1 MRILQLK
8 ELSLKNYRNYVK
20 LELKFNS
27 NLIIF
32 LGKNAQGKTNI
43 LESIFLSCT
52 GRSHRTPKDKE
63 LILWDR
69 EEASVKMLCSKREG
83 DSLIEIFLYSKERKK
98 IHINGMP
105 AQRLGELMGHLN
117 SVLFSPEDLKL
128 VKGGPGERRR
138 FMDMEISQ
146 IKPRY
151 FYSLQQYNRIL
162 NQRNNLLKEIQQDDS
177 LRKTLSVWNEQ
188 LAKVSAYIMLQRK
201 KFIDSIYK
209 ISKQIHREISVTD
222 EDLEVR
228 YKPSISFDTE
238 NPDEIIETYIK
249 ALEKSEEEDIR
260 RGSTSRGCHRDDLLI
275 NINGVDVRT
284 FGSQGQQRTTV
295 LSLKLSEIELMYK
308 ETGEYPI
315 LLLDDVMSELDR
327 FRQKMLLSYLDRV
340 QTFMTTVGLFDFSDI
355 KKHDIEVY
363 EISKG
368 TASKISHQ

>member
-1 MRILQLK
+1 LQLK
-8 ELSLKNYRNYVK
+8 ELTLNNYRNYVK

-27 NLIIF
+27 NLIVF
-32 LGKNAQGKTNI
+32 FGRNAQGKTNI

-52 GRSHRTPKDKE
+52 GRSHRTPKDRE
-63 LILWDR
+63 LIFWDE
-69 EEASVKMLCSKREG
+69 EEASVKTLCSKKEG
-83 DSLIEIFLYSKERKK
+83 NSLIEIFLYTKERKK
-98 IHINGMP
+98 ILINGIP

-162 NQRNNLLKEIQQDDS
+162 SQRNNLLKAIPSNES
-177 LRKTLSVWNEQ
+177 LRKTLSIWNEQ
-188 LAKVSAYIMLQRK
+188 LARVSAYIMLQRK
-201 KFIDSIYK
+201 LFIDSIYN
-209 ISKQIHREISVTD
+209 ISKYIHREISVD
-222 EDLEVR
+222 NEDLEVH
-228 YKPSISFDTE
+228 YKPSVSFDTDDI
-238 NPDEIIETYIK
+238 NEIMEIYLET
-249 ALEKSEEEDIR
+249 LEKSEEEDIR
-260 RGSTSRGCHRDDLLI
+260 KGSTGRGCHRDDILI
-275 NINGVDVRT
+275 NVNGNEVRV

-315 LLLDDVMSELDR
+315 LLLDDVMSELDS
-327 FRQKMLLSYLDRV
+327 FRQKMLLYYLDKV
-340 QTFMTTVGLFDFSDI
+340 QTFITTTKLSNFPNI
-355 KKHDIEVY
+355 KTRDMELY

-368 TASKISHQ
+368 NASKV